1 MEAWASERLPLSM
14 AGSVALALAKPA
26 RRTRLTARPLIRR
39 CAATPLVSR
48 KGGRLAALQKKL
60 HIGNLN

>member
-1 MEAWASERLPLSM
+1 M

-26 RRTRLTARPLIRR
+26 RRTRLTARPFIRR

-48 KGGRLAALQKKL
+48 KGTRAAALQKKL
-60 HIGNLN
+60 HVGNLN